1 MGKNGIFGA
10 AFERRKR
17 TKSLGLPHREA
28 GVFHSWMGWR
38 QQGGCSEIRR
48 AEEKISLISGSSLS
62 VTSCL
67 SNEANTNLIAHNN
80 DRLPLRTSS
89 LSEETKTNLIAH
101 NNSGISF
108 HLVVST
114 DTLRKP
120 RLRIKLYKMLAFEYL
135 NFTLGGSL
143 IRGLVRKLAI
153 RHPQNQCKIL
163 TLGGSLIPSLCQT
176 RPINSETEDFV
187 RQAVDGLGERD
198 SPSRLPL
205 EPHQDL
211 LDVIVCL

>member
-1 MGKNGIFGA
+1 
-10 AFERRKR
+10 
-17 TKSLGLPHREA
+17 
-28 GVFHSWMGWR
+28 
-38 QQGGCSEIRR
+38 
-48 AEEKISLISGSSLS
+48 
-62 VTSCL
+62 
-67 SNEANTNLIAHNN
+67 
-80 DRLPLRTSS
+80 
-89 LSEETKTNLIAH
+89 
-101 NNSGISF
+101 
-108 HLVVST
+108 
-114 DTLRKP
+114 
-120 RLRIKLYKMLAFEYL
+120 MLAFEYL

-205 EPHQDL
+205 EPPYFF
-211 LDVIVCL
+211 LDMASEILPFSVLMR

>member
-1 MGKNGIFGA
+1 M
-10 AFERRKR
+10 
-17 TKSLGLPHREA
+17 L
-28 GVFHSWMGWR
+28 
-38 QQGGCSEIRR
+38 
-48 AEEKISLISGSSLS
+48 SGSLSLLWAIKFVFAS
-62 VTSCL
+62 LLRLDVT
-67 SNEANTNLIAHNN
+67 
-80 DRLPLRTSS
+80 DRLEPEKREIFSS
-89 LSEETKTNLIAH
+89 ALL
-101 NNSGISF
+101 
-108 HLVVST
+108 L
-114 DTLRKP
+114 P
-120 RLRIKLYKMLAFEYL
+120 KMLAFECL

-143 IRGLVRKLAI
+143 IPSLVRKLSI
-153 RHPQNQCKIL
+153 RHPQKQCKIF